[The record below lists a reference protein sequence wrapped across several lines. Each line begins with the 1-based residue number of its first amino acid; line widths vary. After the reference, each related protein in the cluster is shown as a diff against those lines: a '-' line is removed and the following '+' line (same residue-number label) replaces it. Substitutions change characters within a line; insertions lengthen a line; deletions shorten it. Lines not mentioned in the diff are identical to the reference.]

1 MGWRRSAYERL
12 RLLRSHLVEESNM
25 SVLLAYYLIG
35 VNAVGFIAALI
46 CCAYLARLE
55 TASGGSARSGEGS
68 AIVDAVL
75 GLLAVCG
82 GGLGIALAFIGF
94 YRAAN
99 KATMLTRV
107 IVACMLM
114 IDAVVALVLSGH
126 VRMAWDWNVW
136 AFFAQRWWLC
146 WFLAIVNIA
155 SFLASA
161 VDKRAAIRGTSR
173 VKIVTLLGLAYFGGA
188 LGALLGMYVFQHK
201 TQKNYFYIGVPL
213 MLIMQLAI
221 LWYAMNWAW

>member
-126 VRMAWDWNVW
+126 VRMTWDWNVW
-136 AFFAQRWWLC
+136 AF
-146 WFLAIVNIA
+146 
-155 SFLASA
+155 SPS
-161 VDKRAAIRGTSR
+161 D
-173 VKIVTLLGLAYFGGA
+173 GGCVGSWR
-188 LGALLGMYVFQHK
+188 L
-201 TQKNYFYIGVPL
+201 
-213 MLIMQLAI
+213 
-221 LWYAMNWAW
+221 

>member
-1 MGWRRSAYERL
+1 MSAC
-12 RLLRSHLVEESNM
+12 
-25 SVLLAYYLIG
+25 AYYLLG
-35 VNAVGFIAALI
+35 VNLLGFVAALI

-55 TASGGSARSGEGS
+55 TASGGSARSGGSGEGS
-68 AIVDAVL
+68 GIVDAVL

-82 GGLGIALAFIGF
+82 GAVGLALAFIGF
-94 YRAAN
+94 HRSAN

-126 VRMAWDWNVW
+126 VRMVRDWNVW
-136 AFFAQRWWLC
+136 AFFTQRWWLC
-146 WFLAIVNIA
+146 WFLAIMNIA
-155 SFLASA
+155 SFIAFA
-161 VDKRAAIRGTSR
+161 VDKCAAIRGTSR
-173 VKIVTLLGLAYFGGA
+173 VKIVTLLRLAYFGGA
-188 LGALLGMYVFQHK
+188 VGALLGMYIFRHK

-213 MLIMQLAI
+213 MLIMQLVI

>member
-114 IDAVVALVLSGH
+114 IDAVVALVLSGACAYG
-126 VRMAWDWNVW
+126 VGLECVGVFRPAMVAVLVLGDCEYSELSC
-136 AFFAQRWWLC
+136 LC
-146 WFLAIVNIA
+146 C
-155 SFLASA
+155 
-161 VDKRAAIRGTSR
+161 G
-173 VKIVTLLGLAYFGGA
+173 
-188 LGALLGMYVFQHK
+188 
-201 TQKNYFYIGVPL
+201 
-213 MLIMQLAI
+213 
-221 LWYAMNWAW
+221 

>member
-1 MGWRRSAYERL
+1 
-12 RLLRSHLVEESNM
+12 
-25 SVLLAYYLIG
+25 
-35 VNAVGFIAALI
+35 
-46 CCAYLARLE
+46 
-55 TASGGSARSGEGS
+55 
-68 AIVDAVL
+68 
-75 GLLAVCG
+75 
-82 GGLGIALAFIGF
+82 
-94 YRAAN
+94 
-99 KATMLTRV
+99 
-107 IVACMLM
+107 
-114 IDAVVALVLSGH
+114 
-126 VRMAWDWNVW
+126 MAWDWNVW